1 VRKKLTVRR
10 AVSSFAVIVVSFA
23 IPVLAPA
30 TPAFAATPVST
41 ATLVRMIDTSKWSP
55 ASPDPS
61 GIVFLPGTD
70 RMQVA
75 DSEVDETTGAG
86 YHNVNMWTL
95 NRTTGAVVDEGTT
108 WTPVGFSKEP
118 TGLGYIESSNTLL
131 ISDDSKHYVWLEQA
145 GPDGRFGTTD
155 DTRTFINAG
164 AYGSTDTEDP
174 EFLNGHIFF
183 LDGKGTEIYNIG
195 PGNDGKFGNSD
206 DTMSHF
212 DIGNLATDWEGL
224 SSNPFTGNLLA
235 GARATKKI
243 YELTP
248 TGTLVQTIDASKI
261 TGMKYLSGLAYA
273 PASNGNGWD
282 YWIVDRAV
290 DNNQVASEND
300 GKLWEVTTST
310 STTDT
315 PPTVTVSSPKAG
327 DTVSG
332 TVTVSANANDDHGVT
347 QVQFFDNGTS
357 IGTDTNGSDG
367 WSVSWDTTK
376 VGDGNH
382 TLTAKATDTANQTT
396 TSADVGVTV
405 SNTATDNPPSVSITA
420 PKTGDEVRGTVNV
433 TASASDDHGVTQVQF
448 FDEGTPIGTDTN
460 GSDGWSVSWDTT
472 TVTDGSHTLTAIA
485 TDTASQTATSA
496 PQTPTVD
503 NTAPTVSITS
513 PTDASTV
520 SGTVP
525 VTANADDAGG
535 TGVKSVQFFSDGGSI
550 GTDTNG
556 SDGWSVSWNTSGSAN
571 GGHTLTATATDAVG
585 NQTTTSPGVGVTVS
599 NSGTTGS
606 IDDQIAAYT
615 DDVEQFTDG
624 TVGKSSADLD
634 MMNDGTTPQA
644 AVGLRFTNVAIPQGA
659 TITAAWVQFW
669 PNEKHSDATTLFVQ
683 ADASDNSA
691 AMSTKNPLLTR
702 TLTSA
707 KITWVPPAWSTLDQP
722 VPEAQTPD
730 ISQVIQ
736 EVVSRGGW
744 VSGNALGIII
754 TGSGRRVAEAYDAN
768 PAWAPLLHVD
778 YTVP

>member
-1 VRKKLTVRR
+1 M
-10 AVSSFAVIVVSFA
+10 SSFAIVSVAFA

-30 TPAFAATPVST
+30 TPALAATPVTT

-61 GIVFLPGTD
+61 GIVYLPGSD

-118 TGLGYIESSNTLL
+118 TGLGYMAPTNTLL
-131 ISDDSKHYVWLEQA
+131 ISDDSKRYVWIEQA
-145 GPDGRFGTTD
+145 GADGRFGTTD

-164 AYGSTDTEDP
+164 AWGSTDTEDP
-174 EFLNGHIFF
+174 EYLNGHIFY
-183 LDGKGTEIYNIG
+183 LDGKGTEIYDIG
-195 PGNDGKFGNSD
+195 PGNDGKFGTSD

-212 DIGNLATDWEGL
+212 DIGHLGPTDWEGL
-224 SSNPFTGNLLA
+224 SSNPFTGNLLV
-235 GARATKKI
+235 GARAKKMI

-290 DNNQVASEND
+290 DNNQVPTEND

-332 TVTVSANANDDHGVT
+332 TVTVSASANDDHGVSQVQFFVDGSTSIGTDTNGTDGWSVQWDTTKAGDGAHTLTAEATDTANQTTTSAGVGVTVSNTAVDNPPSVSITSPKTGDKVRGTVNVTANASDDHGVT
-347 QVQFFDNGTS
+347 QVRFLDGGTT

-367 WSVSWDTTK
+367 WSVPWDTTK
-376 VGDGNH
+376 V
-382 TLTAKATDTANQTT
+382 A
-396 TSADVGVTV
+396 
-405 SNTATDNPPSVSITA
+405 
-420 PKTGDEVRGTVNV
+420 
-433 TASASDDHGVTQVQF
+433 
-448 FDEGTPIGTDTN
+448 
-460 GSDGWSVSWDTT
+460 
-472 TVTDGSHTLTAIA
+472 DGSHTLTAEA
-485 TDTASQTATSA
+485 TDTAAQTATSA
-496 PQTPTVD
+496 GQAVTVD
-503 NTAPTVSITS
+503 NTAPTVSIAS
-513 PTDASTV
+513 PTGGATV
-520 SGTVP
+520 SGTVS
-525 VTANADDAGG
+525 VIASADDAGG
-535 TGVKSVQFFSDGGSI
+535 TGVASVQFFNDGASI
-550 GTDTNG
+550 GSDTNG
-556 SDGWSVSWNTSGSAN
+556 ADGWSVSWNTSGTPN
-571 GGHTLTATATDAVG
+571 GGHTLTARATDAAG
-585 NQTTTSPGVGVTVS
+585 NQTTSAGVGVTVS
-599 NSGTTGS
+599 NTGTTGS

-615 DDVEQFTDG
+615 DDVEQQLDG

-634 MMNDGTTPQA
+634 MMNDGTTVQA

-659 TITAAWVQFW
+659 TITGAWVQFW
-669 PNEKHSDATTLFVQ
+669 PNEKRSDATTLSIQ

-691 AMSTKNPLLTR
+691 VMSSKNNLTSR

-707 KITWVPPAWSTLDQP
+707 KVTWVPPSWTTLDVP
-722 VPEAQTPD
+722 GPEAQTPN
-730 ISQVIQ
+730 IASVIQ
-736 EVVSRGGW
+736 EIVSRGGW